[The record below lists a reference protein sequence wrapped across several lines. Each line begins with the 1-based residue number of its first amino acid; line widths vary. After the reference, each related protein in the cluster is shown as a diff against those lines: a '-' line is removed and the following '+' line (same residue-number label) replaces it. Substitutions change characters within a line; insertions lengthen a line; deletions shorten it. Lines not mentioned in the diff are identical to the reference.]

1 MNSQLSI
8 FDLNIKKVKE
18 IRTEKQIDK
27 NVAYDVG
34 DFITGSRKELDKIKK
49 KISGKSF

>member
-34 DFITGSRKELDKIKK
+34 DFITGLSLIH
-49 KISGKSF
+49 I